1 MDVPINFRSVVANH
15 LAAHADAQLYFLLDH
30 AGLSGLVRELD
41 QCAIRWISLF
51 DDTRESAAL
60 KAAPIFVHIGRQEA
74 PLTGR
79 FLDWLA
85 KHGVCAS
92 AVTLLDSPL
101 PTADLRRRLVAR
113 LDVTLSENMVM
124 MLRFFDPRILSQ
136 LRITLTAAQSAA
148 FFSVASH
155 WWYLDRAGMLIGFS
169 AAFLPADAA
178 CIPLVLHQK
187 QEFALVDASEADHV
201 LALLTQ
207 EVPNLMASI
216 PPCERYGAILTSVSG
231 AKKEGDTS
239 IHDLMVHVASELFKL
254 TTIQLE

>member
-1 MDVPINFRSVVANH
+1 MDAPINFRTVVANH

-30 AGLSGLVRELD
+30 AGLPGLVRKLD
-41 QCAIRWISLF
+41 QCAIRWLSLF

-60 KAAPIFVHIGRQEA
+60 EAAPILVPVGRAEA

-79 FLDWLA
+79 LLDWLA
-85 KHGVCAS
+85 THGACAS

-124 MLRFFDPRILSQ
+124 MLRFFDPRILAQ

-155 WWYLDRAGMLIGFS
+155 WWYLDRAGMLIEFDADFS
-169 AAFLPADAA
+169 PADAA

-201 LALLTQ
+201 LALLAQ

-216 PPCERYGAILTSVSG
+216 PPCERYRAVLTNFSK
-231 AKKEGDTS
+231 AKREGVTS
-239 IHDLMVHVASELFKL
+239 IHDLMVHVARELFKPQ
-254 TTIQLE
+254 II